1 MTIFKVTSMFSVIIS
16 MNLMILSCNGDQFV
30 VDNITS
36 TNNPESTTINFN
48 ENLEKEY
55 TETTTPVLELDN
67 FPKDCSQ
74 RQKRKN
80 IYRHKNSR
88 LKKCC
93 PIGESLSMSEENQ
106 SGAMCGS
113 ANLQFTPN
121 LINVTLFDNCIEDM
135 ETEYTL
141 PLEIGNPCNTSILYN
156 DVDDLFFVIQD
167 GSLLVM
173 DLYANDS
180 YELYNN
186 YCIDINNISGITFA
200 IVCITSVAEHISRSQ
215 IVVVA
220 ILMLLSI
227 PCLLLVAYL
236 HLRIKELR
244 SLHGI
249 ILSCMSS
256 SLATGYFLYF
266 LVHIFNL
273 DERNVGYVVQFFLLS
288 YYFWFFSL
296 CCNVSLN
303 IWIHIPLNK
312 KKSKFTTSLYF
323 GFYCMMSLIGAVIL
337 VILTIQKGLPGMPSY
352 FIQGYTESIRES
364 QRYFIPPVST
374 LLLFSFIVMT
384 SAFFGF
390 QKLKSQGVI
399 VNSNDEEINSPSYDE
414 NIFEEV
420 KKDAKCISLLGIIL
434 ISTWLL
440 EIVTFYSPG
449 PQIYL
454 ILMDMINGL
463 QGVFV
468 LLIFLVI
475 RRRRTIIFRWWN
487 DRGSHTIEKIEL
499 NSI

>member
-1 MTIFKVTSMFSVIIS
+1 MTIYKESTNMFSVIIIMS
-16 MNLMILSCNGDQFV
+16 LLILFCNGDQFV
-30 VDNITS
+30 VNNITS
-36 TNNPESTTINFN
+36 VNNPESTTINVA

-55 TETTTPVLELDN
+55 VSTFTYINTLYTETTTPASELDN

-80 IYRHKNSR
+80 LYRHKNSR

-141 PLEIGNPCNTSILYN
+141 PLEIGNPCNT
-156 DVDDLFFVIQD
+156 
-167 GSLLVM
+167 
-173 DLYANDS
+173 
-180 YELYNN
+180 
-186 YCIDINNISGITFA
+186 
-200 IVCITSVAEHISRSQ
+200 
-215 IVVVA
+215 
-220 ILMLLSI
+220 
-227 PCLLLVAYL
+227 
-236 HLRIKELR
+236 
-244 SLHGI
+244 
-249 ILSCMSS
+249 
-256 SLATGYFLYF
+256 
-266 LVHIFNL
+266 
-273 DERNVGYVVQFFLLS
+273 
-288 YYFWFFSL
+288 
-296 CCNVSLN
+296 
-303 IWIHIPLNK
+303 IHIPLNK
-312 KKSKFTTSLYF
+312 KKSKLITSLYF
-323 GFYCMMSLIGAVIL
+323 GFYCIMSLIGAVIL

-374 LLLFSFIVMT
+374 LLLFSFIVMA

-399 VNSNDEEINSPSYDE
+399 VNSNDEDLNNPLYDE
-414 NIFEEV
+414 NIFQEV
-420 KKDAKCISLLGIIL
+420 KKDAKCISLLGLIL